1 MKVHLGLKMRLRRLW
16 QMLSNPINT
25 VPLQQF
31 IQQVKMADMNQQ
43 KEIKLDI
50 RTAKQLALTVGEI
63 TSKLTQDYENLLHA
77 LKNSNDNATVEIQL
91 DGGGFEQPK

>member
-1 MKVHLGLKMRLRRLW
+1 
-16 QMLSNPINT
+16 
-25 VPLQQF
+25 
-31 IQQVKMADMNQQ
+31 MADMNQQ